1 MGRDL
6 STLLQNILLHFVRHG
21 KRSWLVQPYRPI
33 LVGSG
38 LKAIAFA
45 IPDRSRLDKLMR
57 YKPPLSLGEL
67 AEIMDSKSGYL
78 RLLFGGH
85 LPYYNR

>member
-1 MGRDL
+1 VKL
-6 STLLQNILLHFVRHG
+6 ACAA
-21 KRSWLVQPYRPI
+21 I

-38 LKAIAFA
+38 LKAIALA
-45 IPDRSRLDKLMR
+45 IPDWSRLNKLMR

-78 RLLFGGH
+78 RLLFSGH
-85 LPYYNR
+85 LPYHHC